1 MEATDRENLMRVLPY
16 LLEIERQCK
25 LALAAAGHMN
35 TCTEAFWPLA
45 DPPSAIGDFDY
56 AQRFVSSA
64 AAISRILYAP
74 KDRARHL
81 CDLLGLGG
89 DSPLASRKVRDAF
102 EHIDERIDNWLKKN
116 PGSRSYSSYGIS
128 RTGTEVPGT
137 AALRH
142 YDTQSDVLR
151 VWDAEVKLQPVI
163 EAVRNVQARTDSYL
177 ASVHFKH

>member
-1 MEATDRENLMRVLPY
+1 MQGPSRPSAVNPRCQAEPCALDPPRSRYTSMEATDRENLMRVLPY

-74 KDRARHL
+74 KDQARHL
-81 CDLLGLGG
+81 CDLLG
-89 DSPLASRKVRDAF
+89 
-102 EHIDERIDNWLKKN
+102 
-116 PGSRSYSSYGIS
+116 
-128 RTGTEVPGT
+128 
-137 AALRH
+137 
-142 YDTQSDVLR
+142 
-151 VWDAEVKLQPVI
+151 
-163 EAVRNVQARTDSYL
+163 
-177 ASVHFKH
+177 